1 MSIFDKFLD
10 AIKLND
16 DYDDEDD
23 FLDDEDEE
31 EDEYED
37 EKPRGGFFSRF
48 TGGKSRSARDYDDE
62 DDMDD
67 DDDFDFDD
75 DDDEEE
81 LPKKSV
87 KPAAAPAPAA
97 AKPVRSSSRT
107 SYSTDRTARPSAY
120 SDRSEPARKEAPKA
134 RPEKKAKPA
143 PAPRKKGAM
152 PMEVNVIRPTSM
164 DDTQDIA
171 DTLMD
176 SCTVVL
182 NLEGI
187 DVDLAQR
194 IIDFTCGTCYALGGG
209 LQKISSYIYILTP
222 ADVDISGDVTSIL
235 SGAFDIP
242 SMKSP
247 Y

>member
-1 MSIFDKFLD
+1 MSIFDRFLD

-16 DYDDEDD
+16 DYDDEED
-23 FLDDEDEE
+23 FLDDEDDE
-31 EDEYED
+31 EDEEDYED
-37 EKPRGGFFSRF
+37 EKPRGSFFSRF
-48 TGGKSRSARDYDDE
+48 SSGKSRSTRDYDEEDDE
-62 DDMDD
+62 DE
-67 DDDFDFDD
+67 DDFDFDEE
-75 DDDEEE
+75 EEE
-81 LPKKSV
+81 LPRKTAKQ
-87 KPAAAPAPAA
+87 PAPAA
-97 AKPVRSSSRT
+97 SKTVRSSSKT
-107 SYSTDRTARPSAY
+107 SYSTDRTSARSNAY
-120 SDRSEPARKEAPKA
+120 AERAESSRKEMPKQ

-143 PAPRKKGAM
+143 PARKKGLS

-164 DDTQDIA
+164 DDTKDIA

-176 SCTVVL
+176 KCTVVL

-194 IIDFTCGTCYALGGG
+194 IIDFTCGTCYALNGG

-242 SMKSP
+242 SMRSP

>member
-1 MSIFDKFLD
+1 MSIFDRFLD

-23 FLDDEDEE
+23 FLDDEDDEE
-31 EDEYED
+31 DDDEYED
-37 EKPRGGFFSRF
+37 EKPRGGLFSRF
-48 TGGKSRSARDYDDE
+48 SGGKSRSSRDYDDE
-62 DDMDD
+62 DDEDE
-67 DDDFDFDD
+67 DDFDFDD
-75 DDDEEE
+75 EEE
-81 LPKKSV
+81 EDRPKKSA
-87 KPAAAPAPAA
+87 KQPAPAPA
-97 AKPVRSSSRT
+97 KSVRSSSKT
-107 SYSTDRTARPSAY
+107 SYSTDRSVRNDTV
-120 SDRSEPARKEAPKA
+120 RKEAPKA
-134 RPEKKAKPA
+134 KPERKAKPA
-143 PAPRKKGAM
+143 PAARKKGVT

-164 DDTQDIA
+164 DDTKDIA

-176 SCTVVL
+176 TCTVVL

-242 SMKSP
+242 SMRSP